1 MKSRYICM
9 FACLWGL
16 GFLFSCDGFLNENP
30 KDKIPEEDAYKN
42 LTDLYYN
49 AVASLYNNIG
59 GYSDSQG
66 LQGTGRG
73 IYDLNTFTTDE
84 AIMPTRGGD
93 WYDGGFW
100 QGLFLH
106 RWEVGSDAIQA
117 TWEYLYKVVSLC
129 NQSLER
135 INTYQQTH
143 NDEELPVYR
152 AGGPRFP
159 CFVLLSFN
167 GFVCPCPFGSFIIHS
182 FERSE
187 AEQSQRSF
195 RFCSERA
202 AGV

>member
-1 MKSRYICM
+1 
-9 FACLWGL
+9 
-16 GFLFSCDGFLNENP
+16 
-30 KDKIPEEDAYKN
+30 
-42 LTDLYYN
+42 
-49 AVASLYNNIG
+49 
-59 GYSDSQG
+59 
-66 LQGTGRG
+66 
-73 IYDLNTFTTDE
+73 
-84 AIMPTRGGD
+84 MPTRGGD

-106 RWEVGSDAIQA
+106 RWGVDNDAIQA

-135 INTYQQTH
+135 IDTYQQTH

-152 AGGPRFP
+152 AEVRAFRA
-159 CFVLLSFN
+159 LYYYHLMDLI
-167 GFVCPCPFGSFIIHS
+167 CPCPFGSFIIHS